1 MDHKEGW
8 EPKNWC
14 FWTVVLEKTLES
26 PLDCKI
32 KPINPK
38 GNQPWIFFGRTDA
51 EAEALILWPLD
62 VNSRPVRKDPDAG
75 KDWGQEVK
83 GVTEDKIDGITNST
97 DMSWASFGR
106 WWRTGK
112 PGVLQS
118 VGSQRGRHDWV
129 IEQQKVW
136 WCLLSMRLLHFKI
149 LVYFCYCKKL
159 S

>member
-1 MDHKEGW
+1 MKVNINNNYRCLARWSNESILKEINP
-8 EPKNWC
+8 EYS
-14 FWTVVLEKTLES
+14 LEGQILKLMHQYFGHLIQRADSLKKTLM
-26 PLDCKI
+26 LGKI
-32 KPINPK
+32 K
-38 GNQPWIFFGRTDA
+38 GRRRRRWHRMRW
-51 EAEALILWPLD
+51 L
-62 VNSRPVRKDPDAG
+62 
-75 KDWGQEVK
+75 
-83 GVTEDKIDGITNST
+83 DGITNST